1 MKPLVWMGNSRDDLR
16 SFPDE
21 ARRDAGY
28 SLRLVQRG
36 ANPPDWKPMPTVG
49 ASVCEIRV
57 HEDSGEFRVMY
68 LATRP
73 EGVYVL
79 HCFQK
84 KTQKTSQRDLDLA
97 SRRFRAIPKTGGA
110 K

>member
-1 MKPLVWMGNSRDDLR
+1 MKALVWMGSSRDYLP
-16 SFPDE
+16 SFPGE

-36 ANPPDWKPMPTVG
+36 ENPPDWKPMPTVG

-68 LATRP
+68 LAARP

>member
-1 MKPLVWMGNSRDDLR
+1 MKPVVWMGSSRDDLR

-36 ANPPDWKPMPTVG
+36 ENPSDWKPMPTVG

>member
-1 MKPLVWMGNSRDDLR
+1 MKSLVWMGNSRDDLR
-16 SFPDE
+16 SFPDD

-36 ANPPDWKPMPTVG
+36 ENPPDWKPMPTVG

-68 LATRP
+68 LTTRP

-97 SRRFRAIPKTGGA
+97 SRRFRAIPKSGGA